1 MYDMFE
7 TVMMQIPCETDSTS
21 QYSLARNCQDCKDA
35 YKQWLCTVSIPR
47 CLPFNSS
54 DPFAIKRNVGQPFPD
69 GTQLPNSVKE
79 MFERIPGNNASRNS
93 FIDTEI
99 EPGPYLELLP
109 CDDVCYEVVRSCPS
123 SISFSCPRPHM
134 IGFNVSYAER
144 DEDSSI
150 MSCNFPGEART
161 RRANAAGI
169 ALPQMSLVAA
179 AALVGSLILA
189 LA

>member
-1 MYDMFE
+1 
-7 TVMMQIPCETDSTS
+7 
-21 QYSLARNCQDCKDA
+21 
-35 YKQWLCTVSIPR
+35 
-47 CLPFNSS
+47 
-54 DPFAIKRNVGQPFPD
+54 
-69 GTQLPNSVKE
+69 
-79 MFERIPGNNASRNS
+79 
-93 FIDTEI
+93 
-99 EPGPYLELLP
+99 
-109 CDDVCYEVVRSCPS
+109 
-123 SISFSCPRPHM
+123 M

-179 AALVGSLILA
+179 AALVGSLVLA